1 MCCHAISSV
10 SECREQC
17 RHSPLDLGAL
27 NRMEIEKKII
37 FAQAIVRGWLVRR
50 KFKALATTVKKRE
63 RTIRELLET
72 EKYVYVC
79 V

>member
-1 MCCHAISSV
+1 
-10 SECREQC
+10 
-17 RHSPLDLGAL
+17 
-27 NRMEIEKKII
+27 MEIEKKII